1 MVAKQGGDT
10 LWHNGRWSEGGFLHG
25 VDEGGLDT
33 YEPHFDVISQ
43 ENDVQ
48 VYELVAVDVTGAPT
62 NVLER
67 AAGSAKDNRLLPL
80 GFSLDHPVYDT
91 TRVEGQ
97 ALSDADFTENAG
109 AGKDRVTYDMVADLP
124 LGSNVDV
131 DVRVWYQAMPPRW
144 VNPMFDIQDS
154 TIQAFKA
161 LFEAQGAT
169 PELVS
174 ELSLTI
180 PVTSNVQETS
190 LTAAGRLYP
199 NPTTDG
205 RVTVQVPAHL
215 ANGMWELYA
224 PDGSRIAHGRAKRG
238 CLWNCLRCAGRT
250 CSRPTALASHG
261 CSASCVAERQRWS
274 LAKLASADRSP
285 FSNVMWQ

>member
-1 MVAKQGGDT
+1 M
-10 LWHNGRWSEGGFLHG
+10 
-25 VDEGGLDT
+25 

-43 ENDVQ
+43 EDDVQ

-109 AGKDRVTYDMVADLP
+109 TGKDLVTYDMVADLP

-144 VNPMFDIQDS
+144 VNPMFDVQDS
-154 TIQAFKA
+154 TIQAFQA
-161 LFEAQGAT
+161 LFEAQGAA

-174 ELSLTI
+174 DLSLTI
-180 PVTSNVQETS
+180 PVTSNVQETA
-190 LTAAGRLYP
+190 LPGGRLYP
-199 NPTTDG
+199 NPSMDG
-205 RVTVQVPAHL
+205 HVSVHVPAYL
-215 ANGMWELYA
+215 VNGMWELYS
-224 PDGSRIAHGRAKRG
+224 PDGSRIDHGACEASLSLELPPERGTYVFKAHGSG
-238 CLWNCLRCAGRT
+238 EPW
-250 CSRPTALASHG
+250 
-261 CSASCVAERQRWS
+261 VQRVV
-274 LAKLASADRSP
+274 RR
-285 FSNVMWQ
+285 